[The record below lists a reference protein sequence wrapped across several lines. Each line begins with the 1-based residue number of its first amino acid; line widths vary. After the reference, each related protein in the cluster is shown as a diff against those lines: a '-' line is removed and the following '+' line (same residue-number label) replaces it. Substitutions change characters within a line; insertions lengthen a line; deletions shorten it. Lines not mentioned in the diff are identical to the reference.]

1 MDYLLFWYCEN
12 NGRKFYW
19 CGGGHMDERLKH
31 AKLYPTSEAAERSSK
46 HIKMNF
52 GQWRRSSKSLE
63 TMQAANSAAEK
74 VKVA

>member
-1 MDYLLFWYCEN
+1 
-12 NGRKFYW
+12 
-19 CGGGHMDERLKH
+19 MDERLKH

-46 HIKMNF
+46 HIKMNK